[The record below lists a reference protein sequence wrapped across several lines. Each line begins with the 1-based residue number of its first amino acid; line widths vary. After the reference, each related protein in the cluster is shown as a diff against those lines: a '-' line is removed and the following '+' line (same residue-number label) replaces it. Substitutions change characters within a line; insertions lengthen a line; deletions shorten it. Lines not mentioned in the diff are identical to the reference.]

1 MGRTRAGNTGAN
13 KQPGLLS
20 VRSALARSGAQV
32 RGEGGREEKGGGGG
46 GGTTRSRGI
55 ELRGRSY
62 AGVFSHSV
70 RTGVIC
76 ALGWLS
82 PETRP
87 RSAVLLMAYLSK
99 PLSIEL
105 FNMTRY
111 AEGNYLSLL

>member
-20 VRSALARSGAQV
+20 VRSALVRSQV
-32 RGEGGREEKGGGGG
+32 RGEGGRGEGGERGGGGD

-82 PETRP
+82 PGDTAALCHATYGLFIQAIKHR
-87 RSAVLLMAYLSK
+87 AV
-99 PLSIEL
+99 
-105 FNMTRY
+105 
-111 AEGNYLSLL
+111 